1 VKPSV
6 TCYPQPGKA
15 KAMAVCRAFAA
26 GCGGVVADWIPRCL
40 LAGPAMFYGVRPNW
54 RHLWDQAKA
63 EGRDWYYADNGFLPD
78 GGRYFRVARNGVQAA
93 TCRPDPVR
101 TAALDIDVAPW
112 RRGGRHVLVCLQS
125 DEFMATVAGT
135 SIDIAL
141 EAGRHT
147 DRPIVVRRKGDA
159 TPIAAALAD
168 AWCVVTWSS
177 NCAIDAIRAGV
188 PAIVLGESA
197 AAPMA
202 GTRLDQIEDP
212 PRPDGRAD
220 WVAALAAS
228 QWTLDEIARGDC
240 WRALHG

>member
-1 VKPSV
+1 MQPSV
-6 TCYPQPGKA
+6 TCYPQPAKA
-15 KAMAVCRAFAA
+15 KAHAVCDAFAF
-26 GCGGVVADWIPRCL
+26 GCGGVVEQWIPDRL
-40 LAGPAMFYGVRPNW
+40 RPGAAMFYGVRPAW
-54 RHLWDQAKA
+54 RHLWGQAKA
-63 EGRDWYYADNGFLPD
+63 EGRDWYYADNGFFPC
-78 GGRYFRVARNGVQAA
+78 GVTFYRVARNAVQAV
-93 TCRPDPVR
+93 TGRPDPGR
-101 TAALDIDVAPW
+101 AAALGIEIAPW
-112 RRGGRHVLVCLQS
+112 RRTGRSVLICLQS

-135 SIDIAL
+135 AIDLAL

-177 NCAIDAIRAGV
+177 NCAIDAICAGV
-188 PAIVLGESA
+188 PAIVLGQSA

-202 GTRLDQIEDP
+202 GTRLEQIEDP
-212 PRPDGRAD
+212 PRPDGRTE

-228 QWTLDEIARGDC
+228 QWTLDEMARGDC